1 MRKYQP
7 IWLAIK
13 KHNTARLAAP
23 VSSHRQII
31 LAVRKEKTGD
41 LAWKLENLEAGCRWK
56 LLHKVDGKV
65 ITFTLAAATLIS
77 YATLT
82 PNDL

>member
-13 KHNTARLAAP
+13 KEHTARLAAP
-23 VSSHRQII
+23 VTKHRRII
-31 LAVRKEKTGD
+31 LAVIKEKCYD
-41 LAWKLENLEAGCRWK
+41 IAWKLENLEAKKRYK
-56 LLHKVDGKV
+56 LKITPDGKV
-65 ITFTLAAATLIS
+65 LTFTLVPAELLS

>member
-13 KHNTARLAAP
+13 KDHTARLAAP
-23 VSSHRQII
+23 LTKHRQII

-41 LAWKLENLEAGCRWK
+41 TPWKLENLEAGYRYK
-56 LLHKVDGKV
+56 LVHEIDGKV
-65 ITFTLAAATLIS
+65 ITFNLVPATLIS

>member
-13 KHNTARLAAP
+13 KDHTARLAAP
-23 VSSHRQII
+23 VTKHRQII

-41 LAWKLENLEAGCRWK
+41 IAWKLENLENKKRFR
-56 LLHKVDGKV
+56 LLDEVDGKV
-65 ITFTLAAATLIS
+65 ITFKLVAATLIS

>member
-13 KHNTARLAAP
+13 KEGTARLAAP
-23 VSSHRQII
+23 LSKHRQII

-41 LAWKLENLEAGCRWK
+41 TPWKLENLEAGKRWK
-56 LLHKVDGKV
+56 LVEVVEGKV
-65 ITFTLAAATLIS
+65 ITFSLVPATLIS

>member
-7 IWLAIK
+7 IWNEIK
-13 KHNTARLAAP
+13 TRHSARLAAP
-23 VSSHRQII
+23 IDRHRQII

-41 LAWKLENLEAGCRWK
+41 IAWKLENLEARKRWK
-56 LLHKVDGKV
+56 LVHEVDGKV
-65 ITFTLAAATLIS
+65 ITFHLEPATLIS